1 MWVGRLIPQ
10 CMLCNEKQ
18 FNPKSINDSTAS
30 PPLSLVYAM
39 DDQEDQLHIF
49 KELTTNNLNEHAPQ
63 GRIMITGPSA
73 LFRTVVNR
81 AEH

>member
-1 MWVGRLIPQ
+1 M
-10 CMLCNEKQ
+10 
-18 FNPKSINDSTAS
+18 A
-30 PPLSLVYAM
+30 
-39 DDQEDQLHIF
+39 DQEDQLHIF
-49 KELTTNNLNEHAPQ
+49 KELTTNSLNEHVPQ